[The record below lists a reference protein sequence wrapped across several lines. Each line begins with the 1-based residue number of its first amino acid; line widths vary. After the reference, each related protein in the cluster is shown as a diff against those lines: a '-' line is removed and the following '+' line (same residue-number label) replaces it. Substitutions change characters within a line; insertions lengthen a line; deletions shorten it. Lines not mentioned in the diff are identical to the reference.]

1 MAYRHAAIHPVGR
14 RQYMPPSGF
23 FAISTLMSMN
33 LLMNASIGI
42 TLSEVTPRLYLV
54 IALVLT

>member
-1 MAYRHAAIHPVGR
+1 
-14 RQYMPPSGF
+14 MPPSGF